1 MARGRL
7 STTKKGTPLGRSK
20 IGKGQYCQWGKG
32 KCFSPPTSISPK
44 LAVKKTI
51 FREGTLDT
59 EKFYGRGGGRF
70 TGERRDEFEFFPR
83 DCEDLTSKF
92 YLIGS

>member
-1 MARGRL
+1 MGEREVF
-7 STTKKGTPLGRSK
+7 TTSNFYITQTRCEKNNFQGGY
-20 IGKGQYCQWGKG
+20 IGCWIRKSFTVG
-32 KCFSPPTSISPK
+32 
-44 LAVKKTI
+44 
-51 FREGTLDT
+51 E
-59 EKFYGRGGGRF
+59 GGRF